1 MTARAGMANLIL
13 ELRALTQTTETDYTV
28 NGVQYWTDD
37 QLQSRLDD
45 LRTDWRR
52 VELIPAPEV
61 TAGNVFKWYD
71 YGIPSA
77 VGKFFEE
84 QASDSIWAVKD
95 NTGATKTITTDYTVN
110 YSAQMIRFVNDQLGY
125 AFWLDCRTFPLYE
138 VAARI
143 WLEKAAQVSG
153 GVDWSSDNHS
163 IKGSQEIE
171 HYILMAKEMRKRGGS
186 LKVSKFVR
194 TDEVRGGW

>member
-1 MTARAGMANLIL
+1 MSVRAGMASLIQT
-13 ELRALTQTTETDYTV
+13 LRGLTHTTTDDYEIA
-28 NGVQYWTDD
+28 GVTYWSDD

-61 TAGNVFKWYD
+61 TAGNVSKWYD

-110 YSAQMIRFVNDQLGY
+110 YSAQMIRFVADQLGY
-125 AFWLDCRTFPLYE
+125 TFWLDCRTFPLYE

-143 WLEKAAQVSG
+143 WLEKAAQVEG
-153 GVDWSSDNHS
+153 NVDWSSDNHS
-163 IKGSQEIE
+163 IKASQEYDHCIA
-171 HYILMAKEMRKRGGS
+171 MAKEMRKRGGS

-194 TDEVRGGW
+194 TDEVRGG